1 MECDLGCLRLGL
13 DLGAGGSAVIC
24 GSLRETQK
32 CGFAFITLSFSSV
45 AEVSGMITTND
56 ENLWQF
62 MRYLSKMIG

>member
-1 MECDLGCLRLGL
+1 VLEPLLLSVV
-13 DLGAGGSAVIC
+13 AG
-24 GSLRETQK
+24 ETQK

-45 AEVSGMITTND
+45 AEVSEMITTND

>member
-1 MECDLGCLRLGL
+1 MLGL
-13 DLGAGGSAVIC
+13 GLGAGASAVIC
-24 GSLRETQK
+24 GSRRDTKVWFCFYNSL
-32 CGFAFITLSFSSV
+32 FSSV